1 MLPRQTLPAVLTAL
15 ALVLPG
21 CEAEPKRT
29 ETPPPAKAAETQE
42 TSVKPGINK
51 TFLDP
56 ELDVDSFV
64 KRWEVES
71 REIYVHREA
80 ILAALKLEPGQAIA
94 DIGTGTGLY
103 LKPFADA
110 VGPKGR
116 VYAVDISPRFL
127 AHVRERV
134 KTEALNTVSVV
145 EGGEREARLKP
156 DSVDAAFVCDT
167 YHHFEYPQSMLASLR
182 SALKPNGLLAI
193 IDFERIPGVSSD
205 WVMGHVRAGKATVIK
220 EVEAAGFKLEKE
232 VQGTGLEENYM
243 LRFRKTG

>member
-71 REIYVHREA
+71 REIYVVGREYRPE
-80 ILAALKLEPGQAIA
+80 AAA
-94 DIGTGTGLY
+94 
-103 LKPFADA
+103 
-110 VGPKGR
+110 
-116 VYAVDISPRFL
+116 
-127 AHVRERV
+127 
-134 KTEALNTVSVV
+134 EAL
-145 EGGEREARLKP
+145 R
-156 DSVDAAFVCDT
+156 
-167 YHHFEYPQSMLASLR
+167 
-182 SALKPNGLLAI
+182 NG
-193 IDFERIPGVSSD
+193 
-205 WVMGHVRAGKATVIK
+205 
-220 EVEAAGFKLEKE
+220 
-232 VQGTGLEENYM
+232 
-243 LRFRKTG
+243 